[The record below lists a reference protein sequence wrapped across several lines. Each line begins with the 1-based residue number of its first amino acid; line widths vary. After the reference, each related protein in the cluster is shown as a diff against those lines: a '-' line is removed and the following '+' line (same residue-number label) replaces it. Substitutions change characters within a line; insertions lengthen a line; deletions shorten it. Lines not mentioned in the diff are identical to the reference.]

1 MQLVSQ
7 QSSGDHAVGMVYRS
21 LQCKEDLSADILH
34 QGGLELRMLH
44 ERKDNMRIR
53 EDGVLEL
60 RICSGDVSQWSAVC
74 PFVLRNTVIWQT
86 HKLAHAGINR
96 TLNRIRL
103 SWYWPGM
110 TADIRRVIKT
120 CEVCQTGKSGGLH
133 SNRHRHRMHAGRPWQ
148 KVAIDLVGPMPIT
161 SLGNKWILVLTDHF
175 TRWQDAIAIP
185 DATAPTCARILDE
198 RVFCYMGLPEQI
210 HADQGAQFESQL
222 MQELCMLWGVTKTHT
237 TPYHSQANG
246 VVERGNRGLGDSLR
260 ALLLTRGQEEW
271 DLFLPQIMRAF
282 RGTPHS
288 VTGETAN
295 MLMLGRELRLPDL
308 VDCNPSEAKTFLEHE
323 YVVEMQERLERVQGI
338 LREQQMETRG
348 EDTAEP
354 LLYKVG
360 DLVLLEN
367 KRRKKGCQ
375 P

>member
-1 MQLVSQ
+1 
-7 QSSGDHAVGMVYRS
+7 
-21 LQCKEDLSADILH
+21 
-34 QGGLELRMLH
+34 
-44 ERKDNMRIR
+44 MRIR

-60 RICSGDVSQWSAVC
+60 RICSGDLSHWCAVC

-86 HKLAHAGINR
+86 HRLAHAGINR
-96 TLNRIRL
+96 TLNRVRL
-103 SWYWPGM
+103 NWYWPGM

-120 CEVCQTGKSGGLH
+120 CEVCQTAKSGGLH
-133 SNRHRHRMHAGRPWQ
+133 SNRHRHRIHASRPWQ

-185 DATAPTCARILDE
+185 DATAPPCARILDE
-198 RVFCYMGLPEQI
+198 RVFCYMGLPEQ
-210 HADQGAQFESQL
+210 L
-222 MQELCMLWGVTKTHT
+222 MQELCMLWGVIKTHT
-237 TPYHSQANG
+237 TPYHPQANG

-271 DLFLPQIMRAF
+271 DLLLPQIMRAF

-308 VDCNPSEAKTFLEHE
+308 VDCNPSEAKTLNPVLPVARESMFMPAERHNQRRAVSE
-323 YVVEMQERLERVQGI
+323 YGNQDSTVV
-338 LREQQMETRG
+338 TRG
-348 EDTAEP
+348 LPPAPMDSLP
-354 LLYKVG
+354 QGGLGLS
-360 DLVLLEN
+360 L
-367 KRRKKGCQ
+367 Q
-375 P
+375 PHMIWKAYF